1 MIFNVNNYIFNK
13 WKPIHTIIKLSA
25 LGILVLI
32 GIWYL
37 FRGTWIY
44 MFWLILTAL
53 DLVYL
58 FFVIFANTTSAADL
72 IPPLIILVALI
83 FWINKMEKKK

>member
-1 MIFNVNNYIFNK
+1 ME
-13 WKPIHTIIKLSA
+13 TDSDAIIKLSVF
-25 LGILVLI
+25 GILMVI
-32 GIWYL
+32 SVWYI

-44 MFWLILTAL
+44 IFWLILTVL

-58 FFVIFANTTSAADL
+58 FFVIFANTTSAVDL

-83 FWINKMEKKK
+83 FWINKIEKKK

>member
-1 MIFNVNNYIFNK
+1 METDAD
-13 WKPIHTIIKLSA
+13 TIIKLSVF
-25 LGILVLI
+25 GILVAI
-32 GIWYL
+32 GVWYL
-37 FRGTWIY
+37 FRGSWIY

-58 FFVIFANTTSAADL
+58 FFVILANTTSAVDL

-83 FWINKMEKKK
+83 FWINKMEKKY

>member
-1 MIFNVNNYIFNK
+1 METDAD
-13 WKPIHTIIKLSA
+13 TIIKLSV
-25 LGILVLI
+25 LGILMVI
-32 GIWYL
+32 GVWYL
-37 FRGTWIY
+37 FRGSWFY

-58 FFVIFANTTSAADL
+58 FFVILANTTSAVDL

-83 FWINKMEKKK
+83 FWINKMKKK

>member
-1 MIFNVNNYIFNK
+1 ME
-13 WKPIHTIIKLSA
+13 TDSDSIIKLSA

-32 GIWYL
+32 GVWYL

-58 FFVIFANTTSAADL
+58 FFVIIANTTSAADL
-72 IPPLIILVALI
+72 IPPLIILVTLI

>member
-1 MIFNVNNYIFNK
+1 MEADTD
-13 WKPIHTIIKLSA
+13 TIIKLSA

-32 GIWYL
+32 GVWYL

-72 IPPLIILVALI
+72 FPPLIILVALI

>member
-1 MIFNVNNYIFNK
+1 METDSD
-13 WKPIHTIIKLSA
+13 TIIKLSV
-25 LGILVLI
+25 LGVLVLI
-32 GIWYL
+32 GVWYL

-72 IPPLIILVALI
+72 FPPLIILVALI

>member
-1 MIFNVNNYIFNK
+1 METDSD
-13 WKPIHTIIKLSA
+13 TIIKLSA

-32 GIWYL
+32 GVWYL

-58 FFVIFANTTSAADL
+58 FFVIIANTTSAADL
-72 IPPLIILVALI
+72 IPPLIILVTLI

>member
-1 MIFNVNNYIFNK
+1 METDSD
-13 WKPIHTIIKLSA
+13 TIIKLSV
-25 LGILVLI
+25 LGVLVLI
-32 GIWYL
+32 GVWYL

-53 DLVYL
+53 DLIYL
-58 FFVIFANTTSAADL
+58 FFVIFVNTTSAADL